1 MSKFPGQKGSNIHD
15 AIANIHP
22 EVILIQGSTLEDI
35 VCKDGE
41 KPPNVL
47 DIDLTSTAIQD
58 EIKRLDDGWDS
69 EAWIR
74 ERIKEYP
81 SMAELLVALYDDDD
95 KAAIESTRAAVKA
108 KWPKDNSGPK

>member
-41 KPPNVL
+41 KQPNV
-47 DIDLTSTAIQD
+47 
-58 EIKRLDDGWDS
+58 
-69 EAWIR
+69 
-74 ERIKEYP
+74 
-81 SMAELLVALYDDDD
+81 
-95 KAAIESTRAAVKA
+95 
-108 KWPKDNSGPK
+108 